1 MLHLNPPET
10 GEPTRAAS
18 CALHRVGIVKW
29 RLRTMCCGELDLLS
43 PTKPG
48 VCRIPARGDNST
60 RFRVMLSVM

>member
-29 RLRTMCCGELDLLS
+29 RLRKMCCGELDRKCDK
-43 PTKPG
+43 KPEFAG
-48 VCRIPARGDNST
+48 YLPEAIIPRD
-60 RFRVMLSVM
+60 FV